1 MEDVTEAGVM
11 QKGLYYLAVPYQ
23 GSEEEKKYRT
33 ELSLKITA
41 EFLRQGISLFSPVIY
56 VNKIAEELGL
66 TSLEK
71 RREIIMPYL
80 LDFLKV
86 SKGLLLIKIDGW
98 QKSWG
103 VQHELTFCYEA
114 HIPVFTMHA
123 DEIDKNLPKILAN
136 SLDKV
141 QLNSLLETL

>member
-1 MEDVTEAGVM
+1 MK
-11 QKGLYYLAVPYQ
+11 QGLYYLAVPYQ

-33 ELSLKITA
+33 ELSLKITT

-86 SKGLLLIKIDGW
+86 SKGLLLIKVDGW

-103 VQHELTFCYEA
+103 VQHELKFCYEA

-123 DEIDKNLPKILAN
+123 DEIDKNLPKILSN
-136 SLDKV
+136 SLDQV
-141 QLNSLLETL
+141 QLNSLLEKI

>member
-1 MEDVTEAGVM
+1 ME
-11 QKGLYYLAVPYQ
+11 KGLYYLAVPYQ

-33 ELSLKITA
+33 ELSLKVTT
-41 EFLRQGISLFSPVIY
+41 EFLRQGIHLFSPVIY

-80 LDFLKV
+80 FDFLKV
-86 SKGLLLIKIDGW
+86 SKGLILIKIDGW

-103 VQHELTFCYEA
+103 VQQELKFCQET
-114 HIPVFTMHA
+114 HIPVFSMQA
-123 DEIDKNLPKILAN
+123 DEIDKNLPKLLST
-136 SLDKV
+136 SLD
-141 QLNSLLETL
+141 QSHLSSLLEKV